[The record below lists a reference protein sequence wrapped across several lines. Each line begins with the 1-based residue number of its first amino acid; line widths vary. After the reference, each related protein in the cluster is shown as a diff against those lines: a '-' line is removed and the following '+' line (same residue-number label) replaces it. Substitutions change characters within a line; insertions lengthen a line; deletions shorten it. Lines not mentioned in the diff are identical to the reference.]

1 MISTAGSISNDSLRK
16 KSRVQRDKVLL
27 KSHHFFDKVREEE
40 KKNNGAGN
48 SSAVTVALCRHREA
62 SGINLVQL

>member
-40 KKNNGAGN
+40 KKKTMAQ
-48 SSAVTVALCRHREA
+48 AIL
-62 SGINLVQL
+62 QL

>member
-40 KKNNGAGN
+40 KKQQWRRQFFSCDSCTLQTQRSPWN
-48 SSAVTVALCRHREA
+48 
-62 SGINLVQL
+62 